1 MVCMYTIFINLSIT
15 KNSVPV
21 PWFVSMVVG
30 DTFIL
35 PRMLLLQKYLITTIT
50 NYYTIFG
57 SLSRNRYGIAPH
69 KSLWSEI
76 MPSWQDFLST
86 LLAQSCIFQRKSPIY
101 PYVLYRNGLKH
112 FFVNADDMS
121 DLNSTINISMCCHSL
136 NTCRKKE

>member
-1 MVCMYTIFINLSIT
+1 MVCFYGCWRHFYFAKDAIVAQVF
-15 KNSVPV
+15 
-21 PWFVSMVVG
+21 
-30 DTFIL
+30 
-35 PRMLLLQKYLITTIT
+35 
-50 NYYTIFG
+50 NYYYYYCTIFG

-112 FFVNADDMS
+112 FFDNADDMS
-121 DLNSTINISMCCHSL
+121 DLNTIINKYVLSS
-136 NTCRKKE
+136 

>member
-1 MVCMYTIFINLSIT
+1 MVHYFHYLLSIT
-15 KNSVPV
+15 KNSVPEQI
-21 PWFVSMVVG
+21 WFVSMVVG

-35 PRMLLLQKYLITTIT
+35 PRMLLLHKYLITTT
-50 NYYTIFG
+50 YYCTIFG

-112 FFVNADDMS
+112 FFDNADDMS
-121 DLNSTINISMCCHSL
+121 DLNTIINKYVLSS
-136 NTCRKKE
+136 